1 METLD
6 DKVVCEILYRRG
18 SRDAWCNT
26 PWKSVKCSK
35 TIHNMSWWLDRLTT
49 RLLPIAE
56 PYQPKYT
63 GQGFTVWLPADTD
76 THRVK
81 QISSDSDIK
90 YYTDISEVE
99 EHIDD
104 FSAVVI
110 TDPKIVNELDPDIM
124 DATHTLVIIPSGDA
138 DRDIS
143 DVFTCDLTKY
153 IVVGSHNDLDHVNLT
168 GNWGNID
175 IYAGG
180 NTSTEAA
187 ISVAAASAQ
196 YWQCGQ
202 SDNTRELRNHIITG
216 ASQDLI
222 GGVFFP
228 YDMKL
233 EYWHGKHHNNRI
245 LTVPSKHDPK
255 YWNMP
260 TDFGLRFFLNLYNPK
275 TLKLNVSPE
284 VVSIR
289 TDMDMPE
296 FVTLNDDFT
305 ITIDNHYQDLQT
317 GIYEFV
323 LVAQGPE
330 FAESIALQAIIMHSD
345 KPDDIDYNVKYVR
358 HGDRY
363 VALETVSTSP
373 FME

>member
-1 METLD
+1 MVT
-6 DKVVCEILYRRG
+6 
-18 SRDAWCNT
+18 A
-26 PWKSVKCSK
+26 
-35 TIHNMSWWLDRLTT
+35 WWLDRLTT
-49 RLLPIAE
+49 RLLPIVE
-56 PYQPKYT
+56 PYNPTYT
-63 GQGFTVWLPADTD
+63 GKGFTVWLPQGTD
-76 THRVK
+76 SDRVK
-81 QISSDSDIK
+81 QISSDADVK

-110 TDPKIVNELDPDIM
+110 TNPDIVNDLDPDIM
-124 DATHTLVIIPSGDA
+124 DATHTLVIIPSGDN
-138 DRDIS
+138 DCDIA
-143 DVFTCDLTKY
+143 DVFTSDLSRY
-153 IVVGSHNDLDHVNLT
+153 IVVGSHDNQDRINLT

-187 ISVAAASAQ
+187 LSVAAASAH
-196 YWQCGQ
+196 YWQTGQ
-202 SDNTRELRNHIITG
+202 SDNTKELRNHILTG

-228 YDMKL
+228 YDMRL
-233 EYWHGKHHNNRI
+233 EYWHGKHKNNRI
-245 LTVPSKHDPK
+245 LTVPSEVDPK
-255 YWNMP
+255 YWNMQS
-260 TDFGLRFFLNLYNPK
+260 DFGLRFFLNLYNPK

-284 VVSIR
+284 VTHIR
-289 TDMDMPE
+289 TDMDLPP

-305 ITIDNHYQDLQT
+305 ITIDNHYPDLQT

-323 LVAQGPE
+323 LVAQGPK
-330 FAESIALQAIIMHSD
+330 FSESIALQAIIKHSD
-345 KPDDIDYNVKYVR
+345 KPDDIDYDVKYVR